1 MTLLGMH
8 ISAGLL
14 VIFRLRGF
22 GAMFQSGQLS
32 LHMMIF
38 TGQKL
43 QRKKFLNLLLKTQ
56 NKPNLC

>member
-14 VIFRLRGF
+14 VIFRSRGF
-22 GAMFQSGQLS
+22 GAMFQSGQLF

-43 QRKKFLNLLLKTQ
+43 QRKKFLN
-56 NKPNLC
+56 